1 MLLINKGYAQGDV
14 VSIKLINSDELIA
27 KFESQTDDEIKIHR
41 PLSLTMS
48 PQGGLGMIPW
58 MLLGSDEFIT
68 LSKNHVMAISASKKD
83 AADQYL
89 SGTTG
94 IALK

>member
-1 MLLINKGYAQGDV
+1 MLILNKGYQQGDV
-14 VSIKLINSDELIA
+14 VSLKLINSDELIA
-27 KFESQTDDEIKIHR
+27 KFESETDDVIKIHR

-48 PQGGLGMIPW
+48 PQGSLGMIPW

-68 LSKNHVMAISASKKD
+68 LNKSHVMAISASKKD

-94 IALK
+94 IAMR

>member
-27 KFESQTDDEIKIHR
+27 KFESETDDVIKIHR

-68 LSKNHVMAISASKKD
+68 LQKNHVMAVSASKKD

>member
-1 MLLINKGYAQGDV
+1 MLILNKGYQQGDIL
-14 VSIKLINSDELIA
+14 SLKLVNSDELIA
-27 KFESQTDDEIKIHR
+27 KFESETDELIKIHR

-68 LSKNHVMAISASKKD
+68 LNKTHVMAVSASKKD

-94 IALK
+94 IAMR

>member
-1 MLLINKGYAQGDV
+1 MLILNKGYQQGDV
-14 VSIKLINSDELIA
+14 VSLKLVNSDELIA
-27 KFESQTDDEIKIHR
+27 KFESETDDVVKIHR

-68 LSKNHVMAISASKKD
+68 LNKNHVMAISASKKD

-94 IALK
+94 IAMR

>member
-94 IALK
+94 IAMR

>member
-1 MLLINKGYAQGDV
+1 
-14 VSIKLINSDELIA
+14 
-27 KFESQTDDEIKIHR
+27 
-41 PLSLTMS
+41 
-48 PQGGLGMIPW
+48 

-68 LSKNHVMAISASKKD
+68 LQKNHVMAVSASKKD

>member
-27 KFESQTDDEIKIHR
+27 KFESETDDVIKIHR